1 MRRTYLL
8 IFAALS
14 AAMLLSACQ
23 KQAGTAAAESGQE
36 QGAQTGGAGDTS
48 GENAAGEG
56 AADASGS
63 LAGGSWGLNG
73 NSVVGSNFISQSTP
87 VTEIPIGSLGKIEL
101 PDYQQ
106 VNVTLS
112 VDMANTEATDSAV
125 DTYIRSQLQ
134 SELKTVSGRGA
145 GKGDT
150 VTVDYLGLVDGV
162 SFTGNQG
169 TDYPIVLG
177 SGQML
182 SDFEAALYDT
192 KEGDKVKAE
201 VHFPDD
207 YTVEEVAGKTAQFEI
222 TVKKLQEPSVLDES
236 FIAKHTRTGA
246 ASEGDYRE
254 EIRSRLHTM
263 YENQLQYSAV
273 SVAISQLAAS
283 ADLEPSAAF
292 QNYLYQYYKN
302 DLDSFLEQNSLTMD
316 DYKEQTGL
324 DDTGV
329 ENAILTNVQN
339 SMASIMV
346 MRQIAEDQSLINQD
360 TMKDTMKDTLVQFLS
375 DLYDREVSKEDLEAA
390 YGEETSQM
398 ELQAVVFEYMKNHV
412 NISFQA
418 AESTGQ

>member
-1 MRRTYLL
+1 MRVEKENKHEKD
-8 IFAALS
+8 IFIDIRGTFRRHAAQCLS
-14 AAMLLSACQ
+14 
-23 KQAGTAAAESGQE
+23 ESGRHC
-36 QGAQTGGAGDTS
+36 GSGGET
-48 GENAAGEG
+48 
-56 AADASGS
+56 ADASGS

-112 VDMANTEATDSAV
+112 ADMANTEATDSAV
-125 DTYIRSQLQ
+125 DAYIRSQLQ

-150 VTVDYLGLVDGV
+150 VTVDYLGLVDGA

-346 MRQIAEDQSLINQD
+346 MRQIAEDQGLIN
-360 TMKDTMKDTLVQFLS
+360 KDTMKDTLVQFLS
-375 DLYDREVSKEDLEAA
+375 DLYDSEVSKEELEAA
-390 YGEETSQM
+390 YGEETAQM

-412 NISFQA
+412 DISFRQ

>member
-1 MRRTYLL
+1 MRTTYLL
-8 IFAALS
+8 ICAALS

-23 KQAGTAAAESGQE
+23 NQAGTAAAESGQE

-87 VTEIPIGSLGKIEL
+87 VTKIPIGSLGKIEL

-112 VDMANTEATDSAV
+112 ADMANTEATDSAV

-150 VTVDYLGLVDGV
+150 VTVDYLGLMDGV

-316 DYKEQTGL
+316 DYKKQTGL

-346 MRQIAEDQSLINQD
+346 MRQIAEDQGLIN
-360 TMKDTMKDTLVQFLS
+360 KDTMKDTLVQFLS
-375 DLYDREVSKEDLEAA
+375 DLYDSEVSKEELEAA
-390 YGEETSQM
+390 YGEETARM

-412 NISFQA
+412 NISFQQ
-418 AESTGQ
+418 AESAGQ

>member
-1 MRRTYLL
+1 MRKTYLF
-8 IFAALS
+8 ISAALS

-23 KQAGTAAAESGQE
+23 NQAGTAAAESGQE
-36 QGAQTGGAGDTS
+36 QGAQTGGAGDAS

-56 AADASGS
+56 ASDASGS

-112 VDMANTEATDSAV
+112 ADMANTEATDSAV

-150 VTVDYLGLVDGV
+150 VTVDYLGLVDGA
-162 SFTGNQG
+162 SFTGNKG
-169 TDYPIVLG
+169 TDYPIILG

-207 YTVEEVAGKTAQFEI
+207 YTVKEVAGKTAKFEI
-222 TVKKLQEPSVLDES
+222 TVKKLQEPSVLDEN

-302 DLDSFLEQNSLTMD
+302 DLNSFLEQNNMTMD
-316 DYKEQTGL
+316 DYKEQIGQ

-339 SMASIMV
+339 SAANLMV
-346 MRQIAEDQSLINQD
+346 MRQIAEDQNLIN
-360 TMKDTMKDTLVQFLS
+360 KDTMKDTLVQFLS
-375 DLYDREVSKEDLEAA
+375 DLYDSEVSKEDLEAA
-390 YGEETSQM
+390 YGEKTSQM
-398 ELQAVVFEYMKNHV
+398 ELQAVVFEYMKDHV
-412 NISFQA
+412 DISFQET
-418 AESTGQ
+418 ESAGQ

>member
-23 KQAGTAAAESGQE
+23 DQAGTAAAQSGQE
-36 QGAQTGGAGDTS
+36 QGTQTGGAGDAS
-48 GENAAGEG
+48 GGNAAGEG
-56 AADASGS
+56 APDASGS

-73 NSVVGSNFISQSTP
+73 NSVVGSNFISRSTP

-112 VDMANTEATDSAV
+112 ADMANTEATDSAV
-125 DTYIRSQLQ
+125 DAYIRSQLQ

-150 VTVDYLGLVDGV
+150 VTVDYLGLVDGA

-169 TDYPIVLG
+169 TDYPIVLS

-236 FIAKHTRTGA
+236 FIAKHTRAGA

-254 EIRSRLHTM
+254 EIRSRLHAM

-316 DYKEQTGL
+316 DYKKQTGL

-346 MRQIAEDQSLINQD
+346 MRQIAEDQGLIN
-360 TMKDTMKDTLVQFLS
+360 KDTMKDTLVQFLS
-375 DLYDREVSKEDLEAA
+375 DLYDSEVSKEELEAA
-390 YGEETSQM
+390 YGEETAQM

-412 NISFQA
+412 DISFRQ

>member
-23 KQAGTAAAESGQE
+23 DQAGTAAAQSGQE
-36 QGAQTGGAGDTS
+36 QGTQTGGAGDAS
-48 GENAAGEG
+48 GGNAAGEG
-56 AADASGS
+56 APDASGS

-112 VDMANTEATDSAV
+112 ADMANTEATDSAV
-125 DTYIRSQLQ
+125 DAYIRSQLQ

-150 VTVDYLGLVDGV
+150 VTVDYLGLVDGA

-236 FIAKHTRTGA
+236 FIAKHTRAGA

-254 EIRSRLHTM
+254 EIRSRLHAM

-316 DYKEQTGL
+316 AYKEQTGL

-339 SMASIMV
+339 SMGSLMV
-346 MRQIAEDQSLINQD
+346 MRQIAEDQGLIN
-360 TMKDTMKDTLVQFLS
+360 KDTMKDTLVQFLS
-375 DLYDREVSKEDLEAA
+375 DLYDSEVSKEELEAA
-390 YGEETSQM
+390 YGEETAQM

-412 NISFQA
+412 DISFRQ

>member
-1 MRRTYLL
+1 MRKTYLL
-8 IFAALS
+8 ISAALS

-23 KQAGTAAAESGQE
+23 DQAGTAAAESGQE
-36 QGAQTGGAGDTS
+36 QGAQTGGAGDAS

-56 AADASGS
+56 APDASES
-63 LAGGSWGLNG
+63 LAGGNWGLNG

-112 VDMANTEATDSAV
+112 ADMANTEASDSAV
-125 DTYIRSQLQ
+125 DAYIRSQLQ

-150 VTVDYLGLVDGV
+150 VTVDYLGLVDGA

-207 YTVEEVAGKTAQFEI
+207 YTVEEVAGKTAKFEI

-236 FIAKHTRTGA
+236 FIAKHTRAGA

-254 EIRSRLHTM
+254 EIRSRLHAM

-339 SMASIMV
+339 SATNLMIL
-346 MRQIAEDQSLINQD
+346 RQIAEDQNLINV
-360 TMKDTMKDTLVQFLS
+360 DTMKDTLVQFLS
-375 DLYDREVSKEDLEAA
+375 DLYDSEVSKEDLEAA
-390 YGEETSQM
+390 YGEKTAQM

-412 NISFQA
+412 NISFQQ

>member
-1 MRRTYLL
+1 MRKTYLL

-23 KQAGTAAAESGQE
+23 DQAGTAAAQSGQE
-36 QGAQTGGAGDTS
+36 QGTQTGGAGDAS
-48 GENAAGEG
+48 GGNAAGEG
-56 AADASGS
+56 APDASGS

-112 VDMANTEATDSAV
+112 ADMANTEATDSAV
-125 DTYIRSQLQ
+125 DAYIRSQLQ

-150 VTVDYLGLVDGV
+150 VTVDYLGLVDGA

-236 FIAKHTRTGA
+236 FIAKHTRAGA

-254 EIRSRLHTM
+254 EIRSRLHAM

-316 DYKEQTGL
+316 AYKEQTGL

-346 MRQIAEDQSLINQD
+346 MRQIAEDQGLIN
-360 TMKDTMKDTLVQFLS
+360 KDTMKDTLVQFLS
-375 DLYDREVSKEDLEAA
+375 DLYDSEVSKEELEAA

-412 NISFQA
+412 NISFQQ

>member
-1 MRRTYLL
+1 MRKRYLL
-8 IFAALS
+8 ISAALS

-23 KQAGTAAAESGQE
+23 NQAGTAAAESGQE
-36 QGAQTGGAGDTS
+36 QGAQTGGAGDAS
-48 GENAAGEG
+48 GANGSGGET
-56 AADASGS
+56 ADASGS

-112 VDMANTEATDSAV
+112 ADMANTEATDSAV
-125 DTYIRSQLQ
+125 DAYIRSQLQ

-150 VTVDYLGLVDGV
+150 VTVDYLGLVDGA

-346 MRQIAEDQSLINQD
+346 MRQIAEDQGLIN
-360 TMKDTMKDTLVQFLS
+360 KDTMKDTLVQFLS

-398 ELQAVVFEYMKNHV
+398 ELQAVVFEYMKDHV
-412 NISFQA
+412 DISFQA

>member
-1 MRRTYLL
+1 M
-8 IFAALS
+8 
-14 AAMLLSACQ
+14 
-23 KQAGTAAAESGQE
+23 
-36 QGAQTGGAGDTS
+36 
-48 GENAAGEG
+48 
-56 AADASGS
+56 
-63 LAGGSWGLNG
+63 
-73 NSVVGSNFISQSTP
+73 
-87 VTEIPIGSLGKIEL
+87 
-101 PDYQQ
+101 
-106 VNVTLS
+106 NVTLS
-112 VDMANTEATDSAV
+112 ADMANTEASDSAV
-125 DTYIRSQLQ
+125 DAYIRSQLQ

-150 VTVDYLGLVDGV
+150 VTVDYLGLVDGA

-192 KEGDKVKAE
+192 KGGDKVKAE

-207 YTVEEVAGKTAQFEI
+207 YTVEEVAGKTAKFEI

-236 FIAKHTRTGA
+236 FIAKHTRAGA

-254 EIRSRLHTM
+254 EIRSRLHAM

-346 MRQIAEDQSLINQD
+346 MRQIAEDQGLIN
-360 TMKDTMKDTLVQFLS
+360 KDTMKDTLVQFLS
-375 DLYDREVSKEDLEAA
+375 DLYDSEVSKEELEAA

-412 NISFQA
+412 NISFQQ

>member
-23 KQAGTAAAESGQE
+23 DQAGTAAAQSGQE
-36 QGAQTGGAGDTS
+36 QGTQTGGAGDAS
-48 GENAAGEG
+48 GGNAAGEG
-56 AADASGS
+56 APDASGS

-112 VDMANTEATDSAV
+112 ADMANTEATDSAV
-125 DTYIRSQLQ
+125 DAYIRSQLQ

-150 VTVDYLGLVDGV
+150 VTVDYLGLVDGA

-236 FIAKHTRTGA
+236 FIAKHTRAGA

-254 EIRSRLHTM
+254 EIRSRLHAM

-316 DYKEQTGL
+316 AYKEQTGL

-339 SMASIMV
+339 SMASLMV
-346 MRQIAEDQSLINQD
+346 MRQIAEDQGLIN
-360 TMKDTMKDTLVQFLS
+360 KDTMKDTLVQFLS
-375 DLYDREVSKEDLEAA
+375 DLYDSEVSKEDLEAA
-390 YGEETSQM
+390 YGEETSRM

-412 NISFQA
+412 NISFQQ

>member
-1 MRRTYLL
+1 MRKTYLL
-8 IFAALS
+8 ISAALS

-23 KQAGTAAAESGQE
+23 NQAGTAAAESGQE
-36 QGAQTGGAGDTS
+36 QGAQTGGAGDAS

-56 AADASGS
+56 APDASGS

-112 VDMANTEATDSAV
+112 ADMANTEATDSAV

-150 VTVDYLGLVDGV
+150 VTVDYLGLVDGA
-162 SFTGNQG
+162 SFTGNKG
-169 TDYPIVLG
+169 TDYPIILG

-207 YTVEEVAGKTAQFEI
+207 YTVKEVAGKTAKFEI

-302 DLDSFLEQNSLTMD
+302 DLNTFLEQNNMTMD
-316 DYKEQTGL
+316 DYKEQTGQ

-339 SMASIMV
+339 SAANLMV
-346 MRQIAEDQSLINQD
+346 MRQIAEDQNLIN
-360 TMKDTMKDTLVQFLS
+360 KDTLKDTLVQFLS
-375 DLYDREVSKEDLEAA
+375 DLYDSEVSKEDLEEA

-398 ELQAVVFEYMKNHV
+398 ELQAVVFEYMKDHV
-412 NISFQA
+412 NISFQQT
-418 AESTGQ
+418 ESAGQ

>member
-23 KQAGTAAAESGQE
+23 DQAGTAAAESGQE
-36 QGAQTGGAGDTS
+36 QGAQTGGAGDAS

-56 AADASGS
+56 APDASES
-63 LAGGSWGLNG
+63 LAGGNWGLNG

-112 VDMANTEATDSAV
+112 ADMANTEASDSAV
-125 DTYIRSQLQ
+125 DAYIRSQLQ

-150 VTVDYLGLVDGV
+150 VTVDYLGLVDGA

-207 YTVEEVAGKTAQFEI
+207 YTVEEVAGKTAKFEI

-236 FIAKHTRTGA
+236 FIAKHTRAGA

-254 EIRSRLHTM
+254 EIRSRLHAM

-346 MRQIAEDQSLINQD
+346 MRQIAEDQGLIN
-360 TMKDTMKDTLVQFLS
+360 KDTMKDTLVQFLS
-375 DLYDREVSKEDLEAA
+375 DLYDSEVSKEELEAA

-412 NISFQA
+412 NISFQQ

>member
-23 KQAGTAAAESGQE
+23 DQAGTAAAQSGQE
-36 QGAQTGGAGDTS
+36 QGTQTGGAGDAS
-48 GENAAGEG
+48 GGNAAGEG
-56 AADASGS
+56 APDASGS

-112 VDMANTEATDSAV
+112 ADMANTEATDSAV
-125 DTYIRSQLQ
+125 DAYIRSQLQ

-150 VTVDYLGLVDGV
+150 VTVDYLGLVDGA

-236 FIAKHTRTGA
+236 FIAKHTRAGA

-254 EIRSRLHTM
+254 EIRSRLHAM

-316 DYKEQTGL
+316 AYKEQTGL

-339 SMASIMV
+339 SMASLMV
-346 MRQIAEDQSLINQD
+346 MRQIAEDQGLIN
-360 TMKDTMKDTLVQFLS
+360 KDTMKDTLVQFLS
-375 DLYDREVSKEDLEAA
+375 DLYDSEVSKEDLEAA
-390 YGEETSQM
+390 YGEETSRM

-412 NISFQA
+412 NISFQQ
-418 AESTGQ
+418 AESAGQ

>member
-23 KQAGTAAAESGQE
+23 DQAGTAAAESGQE
-36 QGAQTGGAGDTS
+36 QGAQTGGAGDAS

-56 AADASGS
+56 APDASES

-112 VDMANTEATDSAV
+112 ADMANTEATDSAV
-125 DTYIRSQLQ
+125 DAYIRSQLQ

-150 VTVDYLGLVDGV
+150 VTVDYLGLVDGA

-236 FIAKHTRTGA
+236 FIAKHTRAGA

-254 EIRSRLHTM
+254 EIRSRLHAM

-316 DYKEQTGL
+316 AYKEQTGL

-339 SMASIMV
+339 SMASLMV
-346 MRQIAEDQSLINQD
+346 MRQIAEDQGLIN
-360 TMKDTMKDTLVQFLS
+360 KDTMKDTLVQFLS
-375 DLYDREVSKEDLEAA
+375 DLYDSEVSKEELEAA
-390 YGEETSQM
+390 YGEETAQM

-412 NISFQA
+412 DISFRQ

>member
-1 MRRTYLL
+1 M
-8 IFAALS
+8 
-14 AAMLLSACQ
+14 
-23 KQAGTAAAESGQE
+23 
-36 QGAQTGGAGDTS
+36 
-48 GENAAGEG
+48 
-56 AADASGS
+56 
-63 LAGGSWGLNG
+63 
-73 NSVVGSNFISQSTP
+73 
-87 VTEIPIGSLGKIEL
+87 
-101 PDYQQ
+101 
-106 VNVTLS
+106 NVTLS
-112 VDMANTEATDSAV
+112 ADMANTEATDSAV
-125 DTYIRSQLQ
+125 DAYIRSQLQ

-150 VTVDYLGLVDGV
+150 VTVDYLGLVDGA

-207 YTVEEVAGKTAQFEI
+207 YTVEEVAGKTAKFEI
-222 TVKKLQEPSVLDES
+222 TVKRLQEPSVLDES
-236 FIAKHTRTGA
+236 FLAKHTRTGA

-254 EIRSRLHTM
+254 EIRSRLHAM

-339 SMASIMV
+339 SMASLMV
-346 MRQIAEDQSLINQD
+346 MRQIAEEQGLIN
-360 TMKDTMKDTLVQFLS
+360 KDTMKDTLVQFLS
-375 DLYDREVSKEDLEAA
+375 DLYDSEVSKEELEAA
-390 YGEETSQM
+390 YGEETSRM

-412 NISFQA
+412 DISFQQ
-418 AESTGQ
+418 AESMGQ

>member
-1 MRRTYLL
+1 MRKRYLL
-8 IFAALS
+8 ISAALS

-23 KQAGTAAAESGQE
+23 NQAGTAAAESGQE
-36 QGAQTGGAGDTS
+36 QGAQTGGAGDAS
-48 GENAAGEG
+48 SENAAGEG

-112 VDMANTEATDSAV
+112 ADMANTEATDSAV
-125 DTYIRSQLQ
+125 DAYIRSQLQ

-150 VTVDYLGLVDGV
+150 VTVDYLGLVDGA

-207 YTVEEVAGKTAQFEI
+207 YTAEKVAGKAAQFEI

-236 FIAKHTRTGA
+236 FIAEHTRIGA
-246 ASEGDYRE
+246 VSESDYRE
-254 EIRSRLHTM
+254 EIRSRLHAM

-346 MRQIAEDQSLINQD
+346 MRQIAEDQGLIN
-360 TMKDTMKDTLVQFLS
+360 KDTMKDTLVQFLS

-398 ELQAVVFEYMKNHV
+398 ELQAVVFEYMKDHV
-412 NISFQA
+412 DISFQA

>member
-1 MRRTYLL
+1 MRKTYLL
-8 IFAALS
+8 ISAALS

-23 KQAGTAAAESGQE
+23 NQAGTAAAESGQE

-56 AADASGS
+56 ASDASGS

-112 VDMANTEATDSAV
+112 ADMANTEATDSAV

-150 VTVDYLGLVDGV
+150 VTVDYLGLVDGA

-207 YTVEEVAGKTAQFEI
+207 YTVKEVAGKTAKFEI
-222 TVKKLQEPSVLDES
+222 TVKKLQEPSVLDEN

-302 DLDSFLEQNSLTMD
+302 DLNSFLEQNNMTMD

-346 MRQIAEDQSLINQD
+346 MRQIAEDQSLIN
-360 TMKDTMKDTLVQFLS
+360 KDTLKDTLVQFLS
-375 DLYDREVSKEDLEAA
+375 DLYDSEVSKEDLEAA

-398 ELQAVVFEYMKNHV
+398 ELQAVVFEYMKDHV

>member
-1 MRRTYLL
+1 M
-8 IFAALS
+8 
-14 AAMLLSACQ
+14 
-23 KQAGTAAAESGQE
+23 
-36 QGAQTGGAGDTS
+36 
-48 GENAAGEG
+48 
-56 AADASGS
+56 
-63 LAGGSWGLNG
+63 
-73 NSVVGSNFISQSTP
+73 
-87 VTEIPIGSLGKIEL
+87 
-101 PDYQQ
+101 
-106 VNVTLS
+106 
-112 VDMANTEATDSAV
+112 
-125 DTYIRSQLQ
+125 
-134 SELKTVSGRGA
+134 
-145 GKGDT
+145 
-150 VTVDYLGLVDGV
+150 
-162 SFTGNQG
+162 
-169 TDYPIVLG
+169 
-177 SGQML
+177 
-182 SDFEAALYDT
+182 
-192 KEGDKVKAE
+192 
-201 VHFPDD
+201 
-207 YTVEEVAGKTAQFEI
+207 
-222 TVKKLQEPSVLDES
+222 
-236 FIAKHTRTGA
+236 
-246 ASEGDYRE
+246 
-254 EIRSRLHTM
+254 
-263 YENQLQYSAV
+263 

-346 MRQIAEDQSLINQD
+346 MRQIAEDQSLINKD